1 LLYQT
6 CNQSAPY
13 TFVVKMRIVTRSA
26 AFVVSLTYGLAAATT
41 TSSHPPFDPCPVDCN
56 GISGDKWT
64 VYNST
69 DGLQTCDRQL
79 VLDLPRH
86 IDSKVEVR
94 ACAVPQ
100 GDLEAIQSSLHVR
113 DDSSN
118 ATLCVDD
125 ASPIDVSLDVGFSGN
140 GSEFTYVTADTIASV
155 SSYLSQDCNQQ
166 TAFMY
171 GQGGVVGVFA
181 GSAVD
186 NGGTVP
192 YVLAEAIA
200 VVNNSDTGSPASVY
214 VQRCVE
220 EGTTL
225 HIFGVAVSAA
235 NNLTWVQEAVAI
247 WSSGSCLNTTYL
259 DADLQQTSTVP
270 NITFYEYSHPA
281 PSLSNLTDPGTSNS
295 TTSRSS
301 SLASSTT
308 ISASVS
314 TSTGVSTMSL
324 SVSATSS
331 GLDTSATFTTPPAP
345 TQTGIISTCN
355 EWGTPMS
362 NEGCYDF
369 AARFGIS
376 LDDFCKYTG

>member
-1 LLYQT
+1 
-6 CNQSAPY
+6 
-13 TFVVKMRIVTRSA
+13 MRVATRSA
-26 AFVVSLTYGLAAATT
+26 ALVASLTFGLAAATT
-41 TSSHPPFDPCPVDCN
+41 TPFSHPPSGPCPVDCD
-56 GISGDKWT
+56 GTTGDKWT

-69 DGLQTCDRQL
+69 DGLQSCDRQL
-79 VLDLPRH
+79 VLDLPLRS
-86 IDSKVEVR
+86 DSKVQVR

-100 GDLEAIQSSLHVR
+100 GDLTAVRSGLNAR

-118 ATLCVDD
+118 VTLCVDE

-155 SSYLSQDCNQQ
+155 SSYLSQDCNKQ
-166 TAFMY
+166 TTFMY

-181 GSAVD
+181 GSAID
-186 NGGTVP
+186 NGGSVP

-225 HIFGVAVSAA
+225 HILGVAVSAA
-235 NNLTWVQEAVAI
+235 NDLTWVQNAVNT

-281 PSLSNLTDPGTSNS
+281 PSLSNLTDPGSNS
-295 TTSRSS
+295 TGTTSSS

-308 ISASVS
+308 ITSSVS
-314 TSTGVSTMSL
+314 TSLGVSTTST
-324 SVSATSS
+324 SASATST
-331 GLDTSATFTTPPAP
+331 GLDASATYTTPPAP

-355 EWGTPMS
+355 KWGTPATG
-362 NEGCYDF
+362 EGCWDF
-369 AARFGIS
+369 TDRFGIS
-376 LDDFCKYTG
+376 LDDFCKY